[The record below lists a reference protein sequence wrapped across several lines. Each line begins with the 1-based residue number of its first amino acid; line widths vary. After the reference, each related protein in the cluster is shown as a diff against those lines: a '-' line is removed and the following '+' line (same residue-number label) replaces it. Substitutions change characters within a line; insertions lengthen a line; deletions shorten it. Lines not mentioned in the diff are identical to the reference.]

1 MVAQQHST
9 TVTFGT
15 LKKAGRYPLARR
27 ISRTWRAG
35 GSTCTTGCARGAA
48 ELRELAEEA
57 GATLELKASV
67 SGRPVATSLEWVEFA
82 DSSFATGDGGMPGE
96 IEGARAAAEELE
108 VMPLLLAGGASEE
121 AVAFKVRSFVAE
133 GSRTE
138 LVCEWSELRL
148 CSNVVVAGKT
158 EAARGVL
165 RAFCAVL
172 SGRFDFCA
180 RSCCAS
186 PG

>member
-1 MVAQQHST
+1 MVAQEDST

-35 GSTCTTGCARGAA
+35 GSICTTGCARGAA

-57 GATLELKASV
+57 GATLDLKASV
-67 SGRPVATSLEWVEFA
+67 SGRPGATSLEWVEFA
-82 DSSFATGDGGMPGE
+82 DSSFATGDGG
-96 IEGARAAAEELE
+96 IEVARAAAEELE

-121 AVAFKVRSFVAE
+121 AVAPKVMSFVAE
-133 GSRTE
+133 GSRTA

-158 EAARGVL
+158 EVARGVL
-165 RAFCAVL
+165 RAFGAVL

-180 RSCCAS
+180 RSSCAS